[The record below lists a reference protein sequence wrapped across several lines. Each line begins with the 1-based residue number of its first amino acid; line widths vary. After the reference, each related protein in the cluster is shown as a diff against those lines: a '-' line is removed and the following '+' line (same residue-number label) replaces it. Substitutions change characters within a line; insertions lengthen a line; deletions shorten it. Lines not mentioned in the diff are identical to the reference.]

1 MNFELELQKAIYA
14 ALTGDAAVMALVTGV
29 YDAVPQADDAGSGAA
44 FPYIVIGEDNHNEW
58 DTDTTLGRDASVVI
72 HTWSR
77 YRGRKEVKEIQGAV
91 YAALNRAKLT
101 IAGFSFVQC
110 DLLSSETL
118 IDADE
123 LTRHGVQTF
132 RVLFNTA

>member
-1 MNFELELQKAIYA
+1 MNFETELQKTIYA
-14 ALTGDAAVMALVTGV
+14 ALTGNITVTALVTGV
-29 YDAVPQADDAGSGAA
+29 YDAVPQADDAGDGAA
-44 FPYIVIGEDNHNEW
+44 FPYITIGEDNHNGW
-58 DTDTTLGRDASVVI
+58 DTDTTVGRDASVVI

-77 YRGRKEVKEIQGAV
+77 YPGRKEVKEIQGAV
-91 YAALNRAKLT
+91 YAALNRATLSIT
-101 IAGFSFVQC
+101 GFSFVAC

-118 IDADE
+118 TETDE